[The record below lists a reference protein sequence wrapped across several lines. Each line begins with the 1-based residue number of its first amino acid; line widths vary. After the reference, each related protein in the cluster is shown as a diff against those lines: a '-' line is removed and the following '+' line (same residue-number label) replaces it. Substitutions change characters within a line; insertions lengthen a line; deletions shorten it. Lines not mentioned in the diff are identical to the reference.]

1 MQCPKCQFENREGAK
16 FCKECGSKLELICP
30 DCGSSSTPDSKF
42 CDNCGYDLVKP
53 VSVPPVDY
61 SKPHSYTP
69 KFLADKILTSR
80 SSIEGERK
88 LVTVMFADVSNFT
101 AISEL
106 LDPEDIHQI
115 MDGTFQILMFEI
127 HNFEGTINQFTGD
140 GVMALFGAPVAH
152 EDHAQ
157 RACLAALSIQR
168 ALQEYSEQVKANYGV
183 NFALRIGL
191 NSGPVVVGS
200 IGDDLRMDYTAVGN
214 TTNLADR
221 MQKLAQPGSIL
232 VSYDTH
238 RLVADFFEFEFSGSV
253 QVKGIKAPQE
263 TFELIKPSAVE
274 TRIGASVAR
283 GLKQFVGRKN
293 SMAKLM
299 EVYERIQ
306 SGSGQ
311 IIGVVGEAG
320 VGKSRLLLEF
330 NSQLSKDEII
340 YLEGRCLPYGGSISY
355 LPVLDIIKS
364 YFGIKDD
371 DRESSIK
378 AKLNDKIS
386 TLDENL
392 QAAIPY
398 FQDLLSLK
406 VDSDDFTSLD
416 PHQKRELAFAAMRDL
431 FVSIS
436 QDLPLV
442 MAVEDL
448 HWIDKTSENFLNFLI
463 EGIPSSKILIILL
476 YRPEYTHQWGSKS
489 YYSKIGLK
497 QLGIPSTNHLIKTIL
512 ESEEISQEIEKL
524 VFNKTAG
531 NPLFIEE
538 FTQMLIED
546 GAIQQKGSQYILNR
560 NPSDIQV
567 PETIQGLIAARID
580 RLEDDIKST
589 LQVAS
594 VIGRDFAYR
603 ILQSITGTSEE
614 LKTYLYS
621 LQDLEFIYE
630 KKNMR
635 DLEYIFKHA
644 LIQEVAYLSLLTA
657 RRRLLHQMVG
667 QAMEAHFSERLN
679 EYSNIIGEHFL
690 RGEDWEKA
698 YHYLNQAGDA
708 AIRLYAHSEA
718 RAHFTK
724 SLNALDHMENT
735 IENQRRRIDT
745 IINLTV
751 SSWLTDRADVSI
763 DRLEKAEGLIRLI
776 LDSKHPFPED
786 TTRLARIHFWIGRAY
801 YQRGEMREA
810 LGYYQK
816 VLPIAEQT
824 GDTKIL
830 AIPSGAIGQVLV
842 VQGHLEKGSA
852 LLGQA
857 IEFFEQSARWP
868 EWIQANS
875 FYGAALAGM
884 GKYNQAVTATK
895 VALSKSREFQSL
907 TGISVSQ
914 LCTGFVYFFVGDLP
928 MAIEAAQAAVN
939 SSTQSGD
946 YIYLYVGYG
955 LLSWSAARS
964 SQLDLAEKSMHQSQ
978 EVAQKLG
985 GKVIMGDVFQSARAE
1000 MAYLMGDMD
1009 AAIKT
1014 ANQTI
1019 EMANTVGAIWSAG
1032 VSYRVWGQALY
1043 ELEPQ
1048 SWEEVER
1055 KFSESIRILESG
1067 QNQMEAA
1074 RTHFIWGQLSLDH
1087 GNAGEARAHLEQAAH
1102 KFSEGNANND
1112 LKIVKEFLALL

>member
-16 FCKECGSKLELICP
+16 FCKECGSKFELTCP
-30 DCGSSSTPDSKF
+30 NCGNPSTPDSKF

-53 VSVPPVDY
+53 VKASPVDY

-69 KFLADKILTSR
+69 KYLADKILTSR

-88 LVTVMFADVSNFT
+88 LVTVMFADVANFT

-115 MDGTFQILMFEI
+115 MDGAFQILMNEI

-157 RACLAALSIQR
+157 RACLAALSTQR
-168 ALQEYSEQVKANYGV
+168 ALQEYSQQVKAKHDV
-183 NFALRIGL
+183 DFVLRIGL

-214 TTNLADR
+214 TTNLANR
-221 MQKLAQPGSIL
+221 MQGLAKPGSIL

-238 RLVADFFEFEFSGSV
+238 RLVADFFKFEFSGLV

-263 TFELIKPSAVE
+263 TFQLIKPSAVE

-306 SGSGQ
+306 SGAGQ
-311 IIGVVGEAG
+311 VIGVVGEAG
-320 VGKSRLLLEF
+320 VGKSRILLEF
-330 NSQLSKDEII
+330 NSRLSKDEFI
-340 YLEGRCLPYGGSISY
+340 YLEGRCLPYGGSMSY
-355 LPVLDIIKS
+355 LPMLDLIKS

-371 DRESSIK
+371 NSESAIK
-378 AKLNDKIS
+378 AKLKEKIS

-392 QAAIPY
+392 QATIPS

-416 PHQKRELAFAAMRDL
+416 PQQKRELTFAAMRDL
-431 FVSIS
+431 FMHIS
-436 QDLPLV
+436 HDLPLII
-442 MAVEDL
+442 AVEDL
-448 HWIDKTSENFLNFLI
+448 HWIDNTSENFLNFLI
-463 EGIPSSKILIILL
+463 GGISNNKILIILL

-489 YYSKIGLK
+489 YYSQIGLK
-497 QLGIPSTNHLIKTIL
+497 QLGIPSSIQLIKTIL

-524 VFNKTAG
+524 VLHRTAG

-546 GAIQQKGSQYILNR
+546 GAIQQKRGQYLLNR
-560 NPSDIQV
+560 KASDIKV

-603 ILQSITGTSEE
+603 ILQTITGMSEE
-614 LKTYLYS
+614 LKSYLFN

-630 KKNMR
+630 KKNIHE
-635 DLEYIFKHA
+635 LEYIFKHA
-644 LIQEVAYLSLLTA
+644 LTQEVAYLSLLTA
-657 RRRLLHQMVG
+657 RRKLLHSMVG
-667 QAMEAHFSERLN
+667 QAMETHFAERLN
-679 EYSNIIGEHFL
+679 EYSNIIGEHFM

-708 AIRLYAHSEA
+708 AIRLYAHFEA

-724 SLNALDHMENT
+724 SLNALDHMEDT
-735 IENQRRRIDT
+735 KENQRRRGDT

-763 DRLEKAEGLIRLI
+763 ERLEKAENLIRSL
-776 LDSKHPFPED
+776 LDSNHRSPED

-816 VLPIAEQT
+816 VLPVAQQT
-824 GDTKIL
+824 GDAKIL

-857 IEFFEQSARWP
+857 IELFEQLARWP
-868 EWIQANS
+868 EWIQAKS

-884 GKYNQAVTATK
+884 GKYNQGLSSTK
-895 VALSKSREFQSL
+895 DALSKSQEFQSL

-928 MAIEAAQAAVN
+928 KAIEAAQAAVN
-939 SSTQSGD
+939 SSMQSGD

-955 LLSWSAARS
+955 LLSWSASRRG
-964 SQLDLAEKSMHQSQ
+964 QLDLAEKSMHQSQ
-978 EVAQKLG
+978 DVAQKLG

-1000 MAYLMGDMD
+1000 IAYLMGDMD
-1009 AAIKT
+1009 NAIQT

-1019 EMANTVGAIWSAG
+1019 EMAQKLGAFWSAG

-1043 ELEPQ
+1043 KLDLQ

-1055 KFSESIRILESG
+1055 KFAESIRILESG

-1074 RTHFIWGQLSLDH
+1074 RTHLTWGQLSQDR
-1087 GNAGEARAHLEQAAH
+1087 GNADEARAHLEQAAN

-1112 LKIVKEFLALL
+1112 LDNVKELLALL

>member
-1 MQCPKCQFENREGAK
+1 MQCPNCQFDNRDGVNFCEKCGAN
-16 FCKECGSKLELICP
+16 LEQICP
-30 DCGSSSTPDSKF
+30 NCNATIPPDRIFCGICGHNLTDSSEITSI
-42 CDNCGYDLVKP
+42 
-53 VSVPPVDY
+53 DY
-61 SKPHSYTP
+61 SKPQSYTP

-80 SSIEGERK
+80 SSVEGERK
-88 LVTVMFADVSNFT
+88 LVTVLFADVANFT

-115 MDGTFQILMFEI
+115 INGTFQILMNEI
-127 HNFEGTINQFTGD
+127 HSYEGTINQFTGD

-157 RACLAALSIQR
+157 RACLAAISTQR
-168 ALQEYSEQVKANYGV
+168 ALQGYSQQVKANHNV
-183 NFALRIGL
+183 DFALRIGL

-221 MQKLAQPGSIL
+221 MQGLAKPGSIL
-232 VSYDTH
+232 LSYDTH
-238 RLVADFFEFEFSGSV
+238 RLVADFFEFEYFGSV
-253 QVKGIKAPQE
+253 KVKGIKAPQE
-263 TFELIKPSAVE
+263 IFQLIKPSAIE

-293 SMAKLM
+293 SMARLM

-306 SGSGQ
+306 SGAGQ

-330 NSQLSKDEII
+330 NSLLSQGEFI
-340 YLEGRCLPYGGSISY
+340 YLEGRCLPYGGSMSY
-355 LPVLDIIKS
+355 LPMLEIIKS
-364 YFGIKDD
+364 FFGIKEDNS
-371 DRESSIK
+371 ESAIK
-378 AKLNDKIS
+378 AKLKEKIS

-392 QAAIPY
+392 QATIPS

-406 VDSDDFTSLD
+406 ADSDDFTVLD
-416 PHQKRELAFAAMRDL
+416 PQQKRELTFVAMRDL
-431 FVSIS
+431 FLHIS
-436 QDLPLV
+436 HDLPLII
-442 MAVEDL
+442 AVEDL

-463 EGIPSSKILIILL
+463 GGISTSRILIILL

-489 YYSKIGLK
+489 DYSQIGLK
-497 QLGIPSTNHLIKTIL
+497 QLGIPSSIQLIKTIL

-524 VFNKTAG
+524 VLHRTAG

-560 NPSDIQV
+560 NASDIQV

-580 RLEDDIKST
+580 RLEDDIKNT

-594 VIGRDFAYR
+594 VIGRDFAYH
-603 ILQSITGTSEE
+603 ILQTITGMSEE
-614 LKTYLYS
+614 LKSYLFN

-630 KKNMR
+630 KENKR
-635 DLEYIFKHA
+635 ELEYIFKHA
-644 LIQEVAYLSLLTA
+644 LTQEVAYLSLLTA
-657 RRRLLHQMVG
+657 RRKILHRMVG
-667 QAMEAHFSERLN
+667 QAMEAHFGERLN
-679 EYSNIIGEHFL
+679 EYSNIIGEHFM
-690 RGEDWEKA
+690 RGEDWGKA

-724 SLNALDHMENT
+724 SLNALSHMEDT
-735 IENQRRRIDT
+735 KENQRRRVDT

-763 DRLEKAEGLIRLI
+763 ERLDMAEDLIRSL
-776 LDSKHPFPED
+776 LDSNHPTSED
-786 TTRLARIHFWIGRAY
+786 TTRLARIQFWIGRAY

-816 VLPIAEQT
+816 VLPIAQQT
-824 GDTKIL
+824 GDAKIL

-842 VQGHLEKGSA
+842 VQGHLENGSA

-857 IEFFEQSARWP
+857 IELFEKLARWP
-868 EWIQANS
+868 EWIQAKS

-884 GKYNQAVTATK
+884 GKYNQGLCATQD
-895 VALSKSREFQSL
+895 ALSKSQEFQSF

-914 LCTGFVYFFVGDLP
+914 LCSGFVYFFVGDLP
-928 MAIEAAQAAVN
+928 KAIDAAKAAVN
-939 SSTQSGD
+939 SSMQSGD
-946 YIYLYVGYG
+946 LIYLYVGYG
-955 LLSWSAARS
+955 LLAWSSARS
-964 SQLDLAEKSMHQSQ
+964 GRKDLAYKSMNQSQ
-978 EVAQKLG
+978 EVAHQLG

-1000 MAYLMGDMD
+1000 MAYLIGDMD
-1009 AAIKT
+1009 TAIQT

-1019 EMANTVGAIWSAG
+1019 EMAQKIGAIWSTG

-1043 ELEPQ
+1043 KSELQ
-1048 SWEEVER
+1048 SWEETGQ
-1055 KFSESIRILESG
+1055 KFAESIHILESG

-1074 RTHFIWGQLSLDH
+1074 RTHFAWGQLYYDL
-1087 GNAGEARAHLEQAAH
+1087 GNADEARVHLEQAAH
-1102 KFSEGNANND
+1102 KFSESNANKD
-1112 LKIVKEFLALL
+1112 LENVKELLALL